1 MTRIDMSI
9 CHTALSNKAGD
20 SPTFEIPGVDETS
33 VNMQQEAPSSAHC
46 TSTMRSDTAEFDN
59 TIYGSNSSVNKET
72 V

>member
-1 MTRIDMSI
+1 MTRIYMSI

-33 VNMQQEAPSSAHC
+33 VDMQQEALSGAHC
-46 TSTMRSDTAEFDN
+46 TSTMRSDTAEFNN
-59 TIYGSNSSVNKET
+59 TIYGSNSSVNKDT